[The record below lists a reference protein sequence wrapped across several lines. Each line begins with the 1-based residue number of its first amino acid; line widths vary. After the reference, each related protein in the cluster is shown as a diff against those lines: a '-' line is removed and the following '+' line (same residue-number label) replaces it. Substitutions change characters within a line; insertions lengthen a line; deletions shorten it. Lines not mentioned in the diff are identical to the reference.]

1 MPDYKGKVREQLS
14 ECEDVSESVREETLL
29 QLVGRCEG
37 WGTMGMCLVER
48 ERERGR
54 EGERACHSTPHGF
67 CGSPEASVVH
77 WGLKRSNHTE
87 RVCECACQS
96 RRPLAVLSV
105 CITIFL
111 CACTQVEANQALL
124 VYFQTFETH
133 NNYLFRDPH
142 STHFF
147 KESLTILISC

>member
-1 MPDYKGKVREQLS
+1 
-14 ECEDVSESVREETLL
+14 
-29 QLVGRCEG
+29 
-37 WGTMGMCLVER
+37 MCLVER

>member
-1 MPDYKGKVREQLS
+1 MWRCVWK
-14 ECEDVSESVREETLL
+14 CERRNTTATCRSVRRMRHYGY
-29 QLVGRCEG
+29 VSGREREG
-37 WGTMGMCLVER
+37 